1 MQTKLQKVE
10 ESQVKKEI
18 SEFRPGDTVAV
29 HLSIHEGKRRRTQVF
44 EGLVLRRRGGG
55 MRETFTVRKVSFGI
69 GVERTF
75 PLHLPLIK
83 KIKVTKRGE
92 ERRANL
98 FYRRGRI
105 KR

>member
-1 MQTKLQKVE
+1 MQTKLQIVE
-10 ESQVKKEI
+10 EKQIKKEI

-29 HLSIHEGKRRRTQVF
+29 HLSIHEGKRERTQIF
-44 EGLVLRRRGGG
+44 EGIVLKRRGGG

-69 GVERTF
+69 GIERTF

-83 KIKVTKRGE
+83 KIEVTKQGK

-98 FYRRGRI
+98 SYRRGGI
-105 KR
+105 KK

>member
-10 ESQVKKEI
+10 EKGVKKEI
-18 SEFRPGDTVAV
+18 SEFRSGDTVAV
-29 HLSIHEGKRRRTQVF
+29 HLSIHEGKRERTQVF
-44 EGLVLRRRGGG
+44 EGIVLKRRGGG

-69 GVERTF
+69 GIERTF

-83 KIKVTKRGE
+83 KIEITKQGK
-92 ERRANL
+92 ERRANIS
-98 FYRRGRI
+98 YRKGRI